1 MRVFRVTMHSFAKR
15 LAGFAGIPILS
26 LLAPF
31 LMLPLVARVGG
42 QDNWASI
49 NIGQSVGA
57 FAAMCISYGWT
68 MAGPARVAALA
79 SDEERR
85 RLYVLSLS
93 VRIVLFLTLTPLA
106 IIASTVLAPP
116 GHAEVAVWMVLA
128 LAMGGLSLTWYGVG
142 TGRPRDIAV
151 YEALPKTA
159 AVAVSGIL
167 VFLTDNVA
175 YYPIALCVASIIGI
189 AAFMRKIDGWR
200 LIVELKPQAV
210 LHALLKGRT
219 PALTLASAGVYS
231 TMPVAVVG
239 AQASA
244 ADVASFASA
253 DKLYRIML
261 VPISVLSNT
270 FQGWVTRQGVGS
282 VRRRMLFALSAH
294 WFLGLLGFL
303 FLAAGGSL
311 ATEFLFG
318 SSVAATASTSF
329 WYGIAFLAVSVNTS
343 TGLHILV
350 PTGHTSMVFWSTL
363 VGAGVGI
370 PAMAYFSSS
379 FGSEGGALGLAAG
392 EIGVC
397 LVQFACILWLQ
408 FQSRLRSG
416 VSVIRRKTA

>member
-1 MRVFRVTMHSFAKR
+1 MRSFAKR

-57 FAAMCISYGWT
+57 FAAICISYGWT
-68 MAGPARVAALA
+68 MAGPARVAALV
-79 SDEERR
+79 SDDERR
-85 RLYVLSLS
+85 RLYVLSLA
-93 VRIVLFLTLTPLA
+93 VRLVLFLAMTPLA
-106 IIASTVLAPP
+106 VVAGIVLAPP
-116 GHAEVAVWMVLA
+116 GHADVTVWMVLA
-128 LAMGGLSLTWYGVG
+128 LATGGLSLTWYGVG

-151 YEALPKTA
+151 YEAIPRTA
-159 AVAVSGIL
+159 AVAVAGIL
-167 VFLTDNVA
+167 VLLTDNVA
-175 YYPIALCVASIIGI
+175 YYPIALCVASIVGI
-189 AAFMRKIDGWR
+189 AAFMQTIDGWR
-200 LIVELKPQAV
+200 LMAELKPQAV
-210 LHALLKGRT
+210 RHALLKGRT
-219 PALTLASAGVYS
+219 PALTVASAGVYS

-270 FQGWVTRQGVGS
+270 FQGWVTKHGVGS
-282 VRRRMLFALSAH
+282 VGRRMLIALSAH
-294 WFLGLLGFL
+294 WLLGLLGFL
-303 FLAAGGSL
+303 FLATGGSL
-311 ATEFLFG
+311 ATSTLFG

-329 WYGIAFLAVSVNTS
+329 WYGVAFLAVAVNTS

-350 PTGHTSMVFWSTL
+350 PSGHTWMVFWSTL

-392 EIGVC
+392 EISVC

-408 FQSRLRSG
+408 FQNRLRSE
-416 VSVIRRKTA
+416 VSVIQRKTA